1 MEYHVASGQSEFV
14 SRLFMSPP
22 TVCQILHSVKPTL
35 QNPLSF
41 YSYLVCGTLFS
52 NNSKHSSSRFLQA
65 LLSSSSTQHY
75 TSLFVK
81 HFEVLC
87 LREHQFAYSFFACLH
102 ILSLLV
108 VSFKELCVREHP
120 NTSLHIRPQ
129 ALLGR
134 PPSNWY

>member
-1 MEYHVASGQSEFV
+1 MEYLVASGQSEFV
-14 SRLFMSPP
+14 LRLFMSPP

-81 HFEVLC
+81 HFEEHCV
-87 LREHQFAYSFFACLH
+87 REHQLAYSFFVFLH
-102 ILSLLV
+102 STTMLL
-108 VSFKELCVREHP
+108 
-120 NTSLHIRPQ
+120 Q
-129 ALLGR
+129 ALL
-134 PPSNWY
+134 SSSTHCLWCSLKSFA